1 VDEGITFPERHVY
14 LLALL
19 SLTVFY
25 AVFYGLERA
34 A

>member
-25 AVFYGLERA
+25 GLERA

>member
-19 SLTVFY
+19 GLT
-25 AVFYGLERA
+25 VFYGLERA